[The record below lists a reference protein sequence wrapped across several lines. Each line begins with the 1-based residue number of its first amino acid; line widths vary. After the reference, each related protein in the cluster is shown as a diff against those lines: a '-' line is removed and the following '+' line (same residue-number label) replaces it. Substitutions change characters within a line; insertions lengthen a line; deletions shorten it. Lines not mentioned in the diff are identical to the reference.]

1 MSDATVINPVEP
13 EDPAPL
19 PRMAVKD
26 HALLGRKVA
35 EWAKDP
41 ASRPKTVTEFRQQL
55 LDVDPGATIPD
66 RITGV
71 LFVQPTWDTLVVRL
85 PTKELIEE
93 SERNMSRTPAK
104 YKMPD
109 FYSKTS
115 LSALELL
122 YSRIGDYTISE
133 CK

>member
-1 MSDATVINPVEP
+1 MSDPTVT
-13 EDPAPL
+13 DPAAPKPPH

-26 HALLGRKVA
+26 YALLGRKVA

-41 ASRPKTVTEFRQQL
+41 ASRPRTVAEFRKQL
-55 LDVDPGATIPD
+55 LDVDKGATIPD

-71 LFVQPTWDTLVVRL
+71 LFVQPTWDTLVIRL

-93 SERNMSRTPAK
+93 SEANMNPTDAIYMVPEF
-104 YKMPD
+104 YKN
-109 FYSKTS
+109 TS